1 MCDRRDKMDDVL
13 RQRELTPTWA
23 VYEGLAEVDNG
34 LEVVLGGLAALL
46 GLSGGA
52 SVQVCAARP
61 T

>member
-1 MCDRRDKMDDVL
+1 MDDVL